1 MFRRYKEWRVEHA
14 QNLAKAEA
22 AGIAKGLEQGR
33 AEGKAEGKAEGIA
46 QAYQEIAAWNTRR
59 LEAEAKGLPF
69 DEPPPSNGAAPP
81 PKSD

>member
-1 MFRRYKEWRVEHA
+1 MFRRYKEWRIEHA

-22 AGIAKGLEQGR
+22 AGIVKGLE
-33 AEGKAEGKAEGIA
+33 

-69 DEPPPSNGAAPP
+69 DEPPPSNGATPP

>member
-22 AGIAKGLEQGR
+22 AGIAKGLEQGI
-33 AEGKAEGKAEGIA
+33 AEGIA
-46 QAYQEIAAWNTRR
+46 HAYQEIAAWNTRR

>member
-1 MFRRYKEWRVEHA
+1 MFRRYKEWRIEHA

-33 AEGKAEGKAEGIA
+33 AQGRAEGIA
-46 QAYQEIAAWNTRR
+46 QAYQEIVAWNTRR

-69 DEPPPSNGAAPP
+69 DEPPPSNGATPP

>member
-22 AGIAKGLEQGR
+22 AGIAKGLEQGM
-33 AEGKAEGKAEGIA
+33 A